1 MASSC
6 ENRRC
11 RHQWWQIRWTDRDHL
26 MLYRGLTS
34 TEGADAPGH
43 HLIRQ
48 SQVTLP
54 AGSHRGLRCAWLQ
67 QTRPSQQGI
76 LKADFKQKI
85 LNAVT
90 QSLKELWQEENKTVI
105 VLVTCLFVHDSF
117 PVLPPFRLYLRD
129 THLQMS
135 PSRFLLGLTLLM
147 PPSAPLPFLPINRTW
162 LCLGWPCAQHRK
174 LISQPPLWLGW
185 PRDMVLVNKM
195 YKENAEWSFR
205 RAL

>member
-135 PSRFLLGLTLLM
+135 PSRFLLGLT
-147 PPSAPLPFLPINRTW
+147 PPHKQNLAVLGVAMCPAQKTHLPATPVTGVATW
-162 LCLGWPCAQHRK
+162 HG
-174 LISQPPLWLGW
+174 SG
-185 PRDMVLVNKM
+185 
-195 YKENAEWSFR
+195 
-205 RAL
+205 